1 MLKIIGIIIV
11 VMWLVLVDH
20 DAGSAAIFAALM
32 SIEMDL
38 ENICNKVNNK

>member
-11 VMWLVLVDH
+11 VMWLFFVDH
-20 DAGSAAIFAALM
+20 DAGSAAIFTALM

-38 ENICNKVNNK
+38 ENICNKVNKK